1 MSQQNRNTPF
11 LLLLGIGIVWAVLL
25 VVGSSHKKATPETQT
40 QNQTQTQVQTETAVQ
55 AEAQAQTQATA
66 THPTQ
71 TASASAPAPAPAPV
85 SCWQAQFALQS
96 SRLNRIQK
104 ESLGARNHR
113 IHLAE
118 IIEKFTLTSKQGRY
132 CVRSQGHALAF
143 ERDTKDSSVLVV
155 RGGTGRIHEKSR
167 LEVEY
172 CAEGQKCAPCQ
183 VRKDSFEEAL
193 LGENADDSKANED
206 EDVTSQLSTEVR
218 RELARMEEQGKPA
231 AIDAWEVVNSQAR
244 CGQRS

>member
-1 MSQQNRNTPF
+1 MSQQNRNTPI
-11 LLLLGIGIVWAVLL
+11 LLLLGVGLVWAVLL
-25 VVGSSHKKATPETQT
+25 VVGSSKKKAVTETQT
-40 QNQTQTQVQTETAVQ
+40 QTQTQTQIQVQTETQVQ
-55 AEAQAQTQATA
+55 VQAQTQPAATQA
-66 THPTQ
+66 TH
-71 TASASAPAPAPAPV
+71 PAPAPAPV
-85 SCWQAQFALQS
+85 TCWQAQFALQA

-113 IHLAE
+113 IRLAG
-118 IIEKFTLTSKQGRY
+118 ILEKFNPDSKQGRY
-132 CVRSQGHALAF
+132 CVRSQGHALSF
-143 ERDTKDSSVLVV
+143 ERDTKDASVLVV

-206 EDVTSQLSTEVR
+206 EDVTVQLSTEVR
-218 RELARMEEQGKPA
+218 RELARMEEQGKPTP
-231 AIDAWEVVNSQAR
+231 IDAWEVVGSQAR